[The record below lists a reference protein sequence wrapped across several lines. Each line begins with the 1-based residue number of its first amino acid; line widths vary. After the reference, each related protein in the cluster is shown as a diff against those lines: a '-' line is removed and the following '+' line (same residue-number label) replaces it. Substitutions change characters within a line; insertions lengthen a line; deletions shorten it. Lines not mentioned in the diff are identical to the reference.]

1 MLPLRGK
8 WSESRT
14 WHRPYSAV
22 YLHRH
27 PTLLVREINNPRSF
41 IGGLQNRQSPRVP
54 PPTRCDTVRP
64 ANPPNREGGTADP
77 LT

>member
-8 WSESRT
+8 WSESLT

-22 YLHRH
+22 YLHRL

-41 IGGLQNRQSPRVP
+41 IGGLQIDSHRESRHQPGAIQYALQIRQTGKVAQQ
-54 PPTRCDTVRP
+54 TR
-64 ANPPNREGGTADP
+64 
-77 LT
+77 